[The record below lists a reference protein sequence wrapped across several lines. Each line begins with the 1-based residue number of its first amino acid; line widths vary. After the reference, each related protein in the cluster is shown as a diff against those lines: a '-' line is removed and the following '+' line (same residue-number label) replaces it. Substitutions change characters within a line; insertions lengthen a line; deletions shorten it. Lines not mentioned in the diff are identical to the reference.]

1 MAHFAIVDINN
12 TVTQVLVVN
21 NSVLQDE
28 NGEEQESLGIA
39 FLTKLYGNKT
49 YIQTSFNTRE
59 NIHILGDTPFRKN
72 FAGIGYLWN
81 TEIDGFTPPKIYD
94 SWLLNEDKGI
104 WYPPIEMPENK
115 ICQWDEENQQW
126 INCLDAET

>member
-59 NIHILGDTPFRKN
+59 NTHILGDTPFRKN

-81 TEIDGFTPPKIYD
+81 TEIDGFTI
-94 SWLLNEDKGI
+94 
-104 WYPPIEMPENK
+104 
-115 ICQWDEENQQW
+115 
-126 INCLDAET
+126 